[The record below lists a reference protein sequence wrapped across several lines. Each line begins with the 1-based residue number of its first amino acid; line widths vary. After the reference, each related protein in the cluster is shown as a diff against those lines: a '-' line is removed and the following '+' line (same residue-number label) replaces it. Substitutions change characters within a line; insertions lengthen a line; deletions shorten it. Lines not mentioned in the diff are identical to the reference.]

1 MIGLFFEVQTRPG
14 HRDQY
19 LDLAASLKPDLEAMG
34 GCRFIDRF
42 RSLTRENLLLS
53 YQIWQDEA
61 VLTAWR
67 AHAHHHDVQT
77 IGRDRVFSDYRIRV
91 AQVIHEQRPG
101 QPVWQPERRTPYND
115 PARRKPTYILASE
128 SKNATL
134 AAETEWRRDA
144 FASVYRDEH
153 FAHLV
158 DLPDDRSRYRIRLAP
173 ICRSDNRVLS
183 HLRGDARL
191 RDARADRSAAVLSA
205 GQASRRSGRG
215 AKSGRLVIAQRSEA
229 IHRALPAHRGRW
241 IASWPAQN
249 CCNFVATPR
258 NDGCGRTTPKSP
270 SPNPPDCAA

>member
-14 HRDQY
+14 HRNQY

-53 YQIWQDEA
+53 YQIWQDEGA
-61 VLTAWR
+61 LTAWR

-77 IGRDRVFSDYRIRV
+77 IGRERVFSDYRIRV

-144 FASVYRDEH
+144 FASVYRDGA
-153 FAHLV
+153 FCASGRFTG
-158 DLPDDRSRYRIRLAP
+158 RSSRHRIRLAP
-173 ICRSDNRVLS
+173 VCRSDNPVFS
-183 HLRGDARL
+183 HLRGHARL
-191 RDARADRSAAVLSA
+191 RHVRADRGAAVLSA
-205 GQASRRSGRG
+205 GQAEQ
-215 AKSGRLVIAQRSEA
+215 A
-229 IHRALPAHRGRW
+229 
-241 IASWPAQN
+241 
-249 CCNFVATPR
+249 
-258 NDGCGRTTPKSP
+258 
-270 SPNPPDCAA
+270 